1 MKTTPTFRTK
11 SPRLR
16 LRLLMLAL
24 LAATAAPAL
33 ARDVPAPAAV
43 EQAAQ
48 AELAPGEFE
57 WSGEAQPGSRIVVVV
72 SLPQQMAHVYA
83 DGVRIGRSTV
93 STGKP
98 GHETPTGAFPI
109 LQKRREHY
117 SNLYDNAPMPFM
129 QRLTWD
135 GIALHAGKIPGY
147 PASHGCVRLPHAF
160 AEKLFELTERDM
172 MVVIADEASHSL
184 AVVNPG
190 ERVPVNPVTGLE
202 SGEGDAV
209 LASHAT
215 GAGRTAAR

>member
-1 MKTTPTFRTK
+1 MNTTPALRTK
-11 SPRLR
+11 PSRLS
-16 LRLLMLAL
+16 LRLLALAL
-24 LAATAAPAL
+24 LAATSAPVL
-33 ARDVPAPAAV
+33 ARDDAPLPVVEAPAAG
-43 EQAAQ
+43 
-48 AELAPGEFE
+48 ELAPGEFE
-57 WSGEAQPGSRIVVVV
+57 WNGEAAAGSRIVVVV

-117 SNLYDNAPMPFM
+117 SNLYNNAPMPFM

-135 GIALHAGKIPGY
+135 GIALHGGRIPGY

-172 MVVIADEASHSL
+172 MVVIADDASHSL

-190 ERVPVNPVTGLE
+190 DRVPVNPVTGLE
-202 SGEGDAV
+202 SAEAV
-209 LASHAT
+209 ATAGT
-215 GAGRTAAR
+215 GAPMGRTASR